1 MKTLAVFSV
10 TVVLAFAG
18 ACAPAA
24 PPPPD
29 TAAMLAAATALDE
42 QFEAAYNAY
51 DAEAVSALY
60 WNSPDAVSFPPDV
73 MVAKGIDA
81 IRAGM
86 GEGMAAMQA
95 AAAKLEITE
104 AHHLVVGDAV
114 ASWGMWKMT
123 MTGPDGAPMEITG
136 RFSDL
141 KAERDGKWVYLM
153 DHASVPMQQ

>member
-1 MKTLAVFSV
+1 MNKLTISSLAVAL
-10 TVVLAFAG
+10 TLAG

-60 WNSPDAVSFPPDV
+60 WNSPDAVSFPPDA
-73 MVAKGIDA
+73 MAATGIAA
-81 IRAGM
+81 IRSGM

-95 AAAKLEITE
+95 AAARLEITE
-104 AHHLVVGDAV
+104 AHHMVVGDAV

-136 RFSDL
+136 RFTDL

-153 DHASVPMQQ
+153 DHASVPIQQ